1 MNQEELLEKIVPEIW
16 QVLTKYSNEENAVSM
31 ISLSLAVIFLNLRMS
46 VNKGNQEKAI
56 EEISQYINI
65 AIQFKPKE

>member
-16 QVLTKYSNEENAVSM
+16 QVLTKYSNEENAISM
-31 ISLSLAVIFLNLRMS
+31 ISLSLAVIFLDFRIS
-46 VNKGNQEKAI
+46 VNKRNQEKAI
-56 EEISQYINI
+56 QEISEYINM